1 MDIFWILDPD
11 PHNNRCRS
19 ATLPQTIKSDPC
31 FWLSVGEQKTRRQ
44 TLRYRSGQCP
54 LKFCIWKCQLK
65 ADHTHFVRQSLKNIH
80 FTAWRWRSG
89 RRPGN
94 GFRAVNVSCSP
105 PPPGILIK
113 LRGGGGGLKSILMVQ
128 ECFLL
133 LLLLTAGMALLE
145 RSQAGTVD
153 KYGEAERNM
162 LLNFSRCLV

>member
-1 MDIFWILDPD
+1 MKIWQEAWKWFQG
-11 PHNNRCRS
+11 S
-19 ATLPQTIKSDPC
+19 K
-31 FWLSVGEQKTRRQ
+31 RQ
-44 TLRYRSGQCP
+44 L
-54 LKFCIWKCQLK
+54 F
-65 ADHTHFVRQSLKNIH
+65 
-80 FTAWRWRSG
+80 
-89 RRPGN
+89 
-94 GFRAVNVSCSP
+94 P